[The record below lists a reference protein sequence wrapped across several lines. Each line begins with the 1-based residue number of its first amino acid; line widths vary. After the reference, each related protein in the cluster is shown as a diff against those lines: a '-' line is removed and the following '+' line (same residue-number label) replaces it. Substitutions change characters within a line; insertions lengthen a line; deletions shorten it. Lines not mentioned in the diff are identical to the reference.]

1 MLKKY
6 RPYLLIVFIGVLLYA
21 WTAFFDFSYF
31 DDQALL
37 IENSV
42 IIGDVSN
49 IGRLF
54 VDDAFFSKQNFY
66 YRPLLNLSFM
76 LDMQVAGTLP
86 WFFHLMNSFLHI
98 LAACLLFAVLRKLGA
113 PKLRSLWLSLFILV
127 HPALVQAVAWIPGRN
142 DSILAIFILSS
153 FWFFL
158 SFLDRPRVAAFAAS
172 LLFFLAALFTKE
184 VAVVI
189 PVLFAFYYLFLTD
202 KKMSRSDIGM
212 FILGSTGALIL
223 WFLLRQL
230 AIDGEL
236 GGWPAI
242 LLAVVENSPAAII
255 NFGKF
260 FFPFNLAIMPVMA
273 DVTILYGLAAIIL
286 LALAARFKLI
296 VKGWLAFGLVW
307 FVAFTLPAFINP
319 NPEEFY
325 YLLLLEHR
333 LYLPFF
339 GLIFILKD
347 FTWPYF
353 VRKFSPP
360 VLISKAITVFSVLVL
375 VIFFVLS
382 ALHLPNFKDRLS
394 FWEFAAERSPRSPLA
409 HRNLG
414 AMLYFEDRLD
424 DAAAAYHQALQLNP
438 QERMA
443 HNNLGVIYLDR
454 NELEAAE
461 EEFRL
466 ELAVNPGYEVTLAN
480 IQRLLILKNQLR

>member
-1 MLKKY
+1 MFKKRY
-6 RPYLLIVFIGVLLYA
+6 PYLTIIFIGLLLYS

-37 IENSV
+37 IENSS

-54 VDDAFFSKQNFY
+54 IDDAFFSQQNFY

-76 LDMQVAGTLP
+76 LDMQVSGTLP
-86 WFFHLMNSFLHI
+86 WFFHLTNALLHI
-98 LAACLLFAVLRKLGA
+98 LAACLLYAVLKKLKTTEVRA
-113 PKLRSLWLSLFILV
+113 LWLSLFILI

-153 FWFFL
+153 FWCFL
-158 SFLDRPRVAAFAAS
+158 SFLDKPRVKAFAGS
-172 LLFFLAALFTKE
+172 SLFFLAALFTKE
-184 VAVVI
+184 VAIVM
-189 PVLFAFYYLFLTD
+189 PVLFAFYYLFLND
-202 KKMSRSDIGM
+202 KKLSRNDM
-212 FILGSTGALIL
+212 WLFVLGSAASLIL
-223 WFLLRQL
+223 WFLFRRL
-230 AIDGEL
+230 AIDGDVGSL
-236 GGWPAI
+236 LTI
-242 LLAVVENSPAAII
+242 MLAVLDNSPAAII

-260 FFPFNLAIMPVMA
+260 LFPFNLAIMPVMA
-273 DVTILYGLAAIIL
+273 DVTILYGLASIL
-286 LALAARFKLI
+286 LIAFAARFKLI
-296 VKGWLAFGLVW
+296 IKGWLSFGLIW
-307 FVAFTLPAFINP
+307 FIAFTLPAFISP

-347 FTWPYF
+347 FRWPDLSSIINHPLL
-353 VRKFSPP
+353 VRR
-360 VLISKAITVFSVLVL
+360 LINVFSVLVL
-375 VIFFVLS
+375 VLFFILS
-382 ALHLPNFKDRLS
+382 ALHLPNFKDKLS
-394 FWEFAAERSPRSPLA
+394 FWEFAVERSPRSPLA

-414 AMLYFEDRLD
+414 AMLYFENRLD
-424 DAAAAYHQALQLNP
+424 DAAASYRRALELNP
-438 QERMA
+438 QEKMA

-480 IQRLLILKNQLR
+480 IGRLLILKNQLR

>member
-1 MLKKY
+1 MLKKRY
-6 RPYLLIVFIGVLLYA
+6 PYLIIIFIGVLLYA

-31 DDQALL
+31 DDQAL
-37 IENSV
+37 IIDNSA

-49 IGRLF
+49 VGRLF
-54 VDDAFFSKQNFY
+54 VDDAFFSENNFY
-66 YRPLLNLSFM
+66 YRPLLNLSLM
-76 LDMQVAGTLP
+76 LDMQVSGSLP
-86 WFFHLMNSFLHI
+86 WFFHLTSALLHI
-98 LAACLLFAVLRKLGA
+98 LAACLLFLVLRKLGTS
-113 PKLRSLWLSLFILV
+113 LNRSLWLSLFILV

-158 SFLDRPRVAAFAAS
+158 SFLDKARGSAFAGS

-184 VAVVI
+184 VAIVMPI
-189 PVLFAFYYLFLTD
+189 LFAFYYLFLTD
-202 KKMSRSDIGM
+202 KKLARADISL
-212 FILGSTGALIL
+212 FVLGSAGALIL
-223 WFLLRQL
+223 WLLLRRL
-230 AIDGEL
+230 AIDGDL
-236 GGWPAI
+236 GGLATI
-242 LLAVVENSPAAII
+242 LLAIVENSPAAVI

-273 DVTILYGLAAIIL
+273 DVTILYGLTAIFLI
-286 LALAARFKLI
+286 ALAARLKLI
-296 VKGWLAFGLVW
+296 IKGWLAFGLIW
-307 FVAFTLPAFINP
+307 FIAFTLPAFINP

-347 FTWPYF
+347 FKWPNWLEIMNRPQLTRQLSNLFF
-353 VRKFSPP
+353 VS
-360 VLISKAITVFSVLVL
+360 ILVL
-375 VIFFVLS
+375 FIILS

-414 AMLYFEDRLD
+414 AMLYFENRPD
-424 DAAAAYHQALQLNP
+424 DAAAAYRRALELNP
-438 QERMA
+438 QEKMA
-443 HNNLGVIYLDR
+443 HNNLGVIYLDN